1 MKVQKRERV
10 GVGSGYTYLVGSTVL
25 AAWFE
30 VILWLILTAYDFMKK
45 LLLLVVILALAAGG
59 YYYYRNLKQGPSG
72 ALVSAA
78 AAVQTHDMA
87 TFEKYVDVNS
97 VTTHLVDDVT
107 QQSAALTALLPGGS
121 LVMGGAMRLLKPL
134 LAKAAHQEVQR
145 YVETGSLEAA
155 AAAAPKRLV
164 NISLTGLASKIVSPE
179 SEFKGVKYTREE
191 GDNAFV
197 GLEVTQPKY
206 DTTMVVEVKLRR
218 QGDHWQM
225 TQVTNTGELLRGV
238 ARLEKKRLLN

>member
-1 MKVQKRERV
+1 
-10 GVGSGYTYLVGSTVL
+10 
-25 AAWFE
+25 
-30 VILWLILTAYDFMKK
+30 MKK
-45 LLLLVVILALAAGG
+45 LLLFVLLLALAAGG
-59 YYYYRNLKQGPSG
+59 YYYYRSLKNGPSG
-72 ALVSAA
+72 ALMGAA
-78 AAVQTHDMA
+78 AAVQAHDMA

-97 VTTHLVDDVT
+97 VTTHLVDDVA
-107 QQSAALTALLPGGS
+107 QQGAGLTSLLPGGS
-121 LVMGGAMRLLKPL
+121 LMMGGALRMLKPA
-134 LAKAAHQEVQR
+134 LAKAAHSEVQR
-145 YVETGSLEAA
+145 YVETGSLAAA

-164 NISLTGLASKIVSPE
+164 NVSLTGLASKVVSPE

-206 DTTMVVEVKLRR
+206 DTTMVVEVKMRR

-225 TQVTNTGELLRGV
+225 TQITNSGELLRGV

>member
-1 MKVQKRERV
+1 
-10 GVGSGYTYLVGSTVL
+10 
-25 AAWFE
+25 
-30 VILWLILTAYDFMKK
+30 MKK
-45 LLLLVVILALAAGG
+45 LLLLVLLLALGAGG
-59 YYYYRNLKQGPSG
+59 YYYYRSLKNGPKG

-97 VTTHLVDDVT
+97 VTTHLVDDVA
-107 QQSAALTALLPGGS
+107 QQGSTLASLVPGGG
-121 LVMGGAMRLLKPL
+121 LLMGGALRMIKPA
-134 LAKAAHQEVQR
+134 LASAAHQEVQR

-155 AAAAPKRLV
+155 AAATPKRLV
-164 NISLTGLASKIVSPE
+164 NLSLTGLASRVVSPD
-179 SEFKGVKYTREE
+179 SEFKGIKYTREE

-197 GLEVTQPKY
+197 GLEVTQPRY

-225 TQVTNTGELLRGV
+225 TQITNSGELLRG
-238 ARLEKKRLLN
+238 AAQLEKKRLLNP